1 MRTLPVVIGLG
12 TIGLLGAI
20 AILEYSGDG
29 SAGFFRPQPAPAVQE
44 SAGSTS
50 PRVSP
55 RVDRELAVADTAAPA
70 QRKPQDSGKPQDS
83 QAQRPA
89 EPQTEETPEQHWL
102 SVYGEMDVNDL
113 GEAYQSLAASQH
125 QWMLDEFH
133 RQIDGGLLQPT
144 VYENS
149 DALNAGVNAGEQT
162 TGWGTFA
169 MQQVTS
175 EEDGRYL
182 VYSATF
188 HADEFEK
195 TRELSEELLWL
206 KRRIHEVSGK

>member
-1 MRTLPVVIGLG
+1 MRPLPLLIV
-12 TIGLLGAI
+12 LGAAGSLGMI
-20 AILEYSGDG
+20 TLFEYSGG
-29 SAGFFRPQPAPAVQE
+29 EPAEPLQEQLDPALLKTTG
-44 SAGSTS
+44 ATS
-50 PRVSP
+50 PRADSA
-55 RVDRELAVADTAAPA
+55 LAMAEAAAPVERQPESSPDE
-70 QRKPQDSGKPQDS
+70 QRS
-83 QAQRPA
+83 QPTPR
-89 EPQTEETPEQHWL
+89 TEQTPEQRWL
-102 SVYGEMDVNDL
+102 AAYGGMGAEEL
-113 GEAYQSLAASQH
+113 EQAYQSLAASQH
-125 QWMLDEFH
+125 EWMLEEFH
-133 RQIDGGLLQPT
+133 RQIEGGILQP
-144 VYENS
+144 VAYENS